1 VEVSYG
7 TWNQHFGDAI
17 FDPQTGKTI
26 SHGERLRNLVEEI
39 ELADKVGLDIFTV
52 GEHHREDY
60 AVTSPDV
67 VLAAAA
73 SRTKNI
79 RLSSGVTVLSS
90 DDPVRVY
97 ERFST
102 LDGISGGRA
111 EIMAGRGSFIESFP
125 LFGYDLNDYNE
136 LFDEK
141 LDLLLTLQKGGKI
154 NWNGNMRESLQN
166 VEIFP
171 KSVQD
176 EIPIWIASGG
186 TPQSAARAAQLGL
199 PLVLAIIGGSPF
211 QFSRVVDFYK
221 QMGIK
226 AGHSEDK
233 LKVATNS
240 HGFVWD
246 TDQEAKDMFFPA
258 ISQSMTNIGRERGWG
273 AYSRDNYERMIE
285 PDGALYIGSPETV
298 AAKIIELK
306 KRMGID
312 RFTLQTPVGTMPHD
326 QVLRTIELF
335 GTKVAPIVREA
346 VKEMEEK

>member
-1 VEVSYG
+1 MELG
-7 TWNQHFGDAI
+7 INTFGDAI

-154 NWNGNMRESLQN
+154 NWNGNMRPSLQN

-171 KSVQD
+171 KPVQD

-240 HGFVWD
+240 HGFIWD

-312 RFTLQTPVGTMPHD
+312 RFTLQTPVGTMPHE

>member
-1 VEVSYG
+1 MELG
-7 TWNQHFGDAI
+7 INTFGDAI

-306 KRMGID
+306 KLMGID

>member
-1 VEVSYG
+1 MELG
-7 TWNQHFGDAI
+7 INTFGDAI

>member
-1 VEVSYG
+1 MELG
-7 TWNQHFGDAI
+7 INTFGDAI

-26 SHGERLRNLVEEI
+26 SHGARLRNLVEEI
-39 ELADKVGLDIFTV
+39 EVADKGGLDIFTV

-102 LDGISGGRA
+102 LDGLSGGRA

-154 NWNGNMRESLQN
+154 NWNGNMRATLQN

-171 KSVQD
+171 KPVQD

-211 QFSRVVDFYK
+211 QFARVVDFYK
-221 QMGIK
+221 QMGLK

-233 LKVATNS
+233 LKVGTNS
-240 HGFVWD
+240 HGFIWD

-273 AYSRDNYERMIE
+273 AYSRENYERMIE

-298 AAKIIELK
+298 AAKIIDLK
-306 KRMGID
+306 KRMDID
-312 RFTLQTPVGTMPHD
+312 RFTLQTPVGTMPHE

-346 VKEMEEK
+346 VKEMEKK